1 MLLQRRCKNIVERLN
16 QWRKSSFNFAFEA
29 ISIICFSQSHLPAN
43 FLSSYLWPPS
53 PSQTEPSCAYSCVHP
68 FGEDELGIIG
78 SALPDIPVSLQ
89 NKHFQNKW
97 TNCQSLRKD
106 DLKILLS
113 VNIFENLYAVKEV
126 KLGILVVPD
135 YAIFNEE
142 LEWEGTGATMGGSK
156 HCLSPAPEGQM
167 RPPARQRLTLGPSY
181 LSWEGPSI

>member
-1 MLLQRRCKNIVERLN
+1 MAQLCQT
-16 QWRKSSFNFAFEA
+16 
-29 ISIICFSQSHLPAN
+29 
-43 FLSSYLWPPS
+43 FLSHCRTSIS
-53 PSQTEPSCAYSCVHP
+53 RTNEP
-68 FGEDELGIIG
+68 I
-78 SALPDIPVSLQ
+78 
-89 NKHFQNKW
+89 
-97 TNCQSLRKD
+97 CQSLRKD

-181 LSWEGPSI
+181 LS